1 MTTEVTIHDGLKL
14 CVHDYIQCIWEN
26 SNNFRRTW
34 KLIHISDMN
43 YYFRDTGD
51 GSVGIMNRDKF
62 HSHIETGYYGII
74 PSDRGSQYDDANYE
88 NESMF

>member
-1 MTTEVTIHDGLKL
+1 
-14 CVHDYIQCIWEN
+14 
-26 SNNFRRTW
+26 
-34 KLIHISDMN
+34 MN

-74 PSDRGSQYDDANYE
+74 PSDRSSQSDDANYE
-88 NESMF
+88 NESML